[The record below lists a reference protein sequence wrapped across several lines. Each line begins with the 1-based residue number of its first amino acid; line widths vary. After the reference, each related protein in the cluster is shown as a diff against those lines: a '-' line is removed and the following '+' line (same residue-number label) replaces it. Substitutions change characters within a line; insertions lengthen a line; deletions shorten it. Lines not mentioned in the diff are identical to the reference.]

1 MKLLVYKIIQF
12 RIGYSKTLKEKT
24 PVDILA
30 PFNPK
35 FLYHLFEFSVSA
47 NSTPLWASNNVDS
60 HV

>member
-35 FLYHLFEFSVSA
+35 FLYHLFEFQQIL
-47 NSTPLWASNNVDS
+47 PLFELRII
-60 HV
+60 

>member
-35 FLYHLFEFSVSA
+35 FLYHLFEQIL
-47 NSTPLWASNNVDS
+47 PLFELRIM
-60 HV
+60 